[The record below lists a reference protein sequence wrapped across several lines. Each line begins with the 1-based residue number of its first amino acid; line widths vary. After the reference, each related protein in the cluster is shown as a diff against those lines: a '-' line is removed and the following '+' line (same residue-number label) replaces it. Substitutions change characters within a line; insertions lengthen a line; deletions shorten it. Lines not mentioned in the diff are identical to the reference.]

1 MHERLGI
8 AGSGAIAC
16 GLAATAA
23 RHAEDVLLWA
33 RSDESADRARGTVE
47 KVCGRL
53 SGEVQ
58 AKHVR
63 VVTDI
68 EELASC
74 TYVVEA
80 IAEIHDAKAELI
92 SELDSHVSHDAIL
105 ASTTSSLSVTELAQ

>member
-1 MHERLGI
+1 MNERLGV

-23 RHAEDVLLWA
+23 RYSDKVVLWA
-33 RSDESADRARGTVE
+33 RSEESAERARGTIE

-58 AKHVR
+58 AKNVT
-63 VVTDI
+63 VVTDLA
-68 EELASC
+68 ELAGS

-80 IAEIHDAKAELI
+80 IA
-92 SELDSHVSHDAIL
+92 
-105 ASTTSSLSVTELAQ
+105 